1 MFYSNQ
7 ENNPIIKDIAAMRKT
22 KHTKIVATISDKNCS
37 TEFLKALMDAGM
49 NVVRIN
55 TAHQTTESAMQ
66 IISNVRSLSDSVA
79 ILVDTKGPEI
89 RTKNIGDPIKI
100 SKGGRI
106 MISGGDEQSG
116 EGLLVVDYP
125 NFVRD
130 IPVGSSVLIDDGELE
145 MTIVERKDDKLVAL
159 IGNDGFIKNRK
170 SINIPGISLDLPS
183 LTEKD
188 KQFIRWAAA
197 NDLDFIAHS
206 FVRNKEDVIAVQQIL
221 DEENS
226 TIKIIAKIEN
236 TDGVK
241 NIDEILDHAYGIM
254 VARGDLGIEIPA
266 EKIPAIQRNLIRK
279 SVERKKPVIIA
290 TQMLHSMITNPR
302 PTRAEVS
309 DVATAIYN
317 HTDAVMLSGET
328 AYGQYPVEAVQL
340 MSRVALEVE
349 SSKDRRND
357 LPVPRLENEVSAFLA
372 EAAVM
377 SANELKVAAIITD
390 TLTGKIARYI
400 SAFRSPRPVYAKCHN
415 GSVKRQL
422 ALSYGVIASEIVV
435 KKNKYKLVE
444 SSLFDLVERGLI
456 NEEDTVV
463 YVGGNFGVG
472 GGTSFIEIA
481 SVSQMMHQKALKKAN
496 NEK

>member
-1 MFYSNQ
+1 M
-7 ENNPIIKDIAAMRKT
+7 KRM
-22 KHTKIVATISDKNCS
+22 KHTKIVATISDKNCQP
-37 TEFLKALMDAGM
+37 EFLNALLEAGM

-55 TAHQTTESAMQ
+55 TAHQTTESAMK
-66 IISNVRSLSDSVA
+66 IINNVRSVSDGLA

-89 RTKNIGDPIKI
+89 RTKNIAEPVKI
-100 SKGGRI
+100 SKGEKI
-106 MISGGDEQSG
+106 HIKCGDDQSG

-145 MTIVERKDDKLVAL
+145 MTIVEKIDDSLIALV
-159 IGNDGFIKNRK
+159 GNAGQIKNKK
-170 SINIPGISLDLPS
+170 SINVPGVSLNLPS

-188 KQFIRWAAA
+188 RQFIRWAAA

-206 FVRNKEDVIAVQQIL
+206 FVRNKEDVLAVQEIL
-221 DEENS
+221 NEENS
-226 TIKIIAKIEN
+226 KIKIIAKIEN

-241 NIDEILDHAYGIM
+241 NIDEILDYAYGIM

-266 EKIPAIQRNLIRK
+266 EKIPAIQRKLIRK
-279 SVERKKPVIIA
+279 CVERKKPVIIA
-290 TQMLHSMITNPR
+290 TQMLHTMISNPR

-309 DVATAIYN
+309 DVATAIYDR
-317 HTDAVMLSGET
+317 TDAVMLSGET

-340 MSRVALEVE
+340 MSRVAMEVE
-349 SSKDRRND
+349 SSKDKRND
-357 LPVPRLENEVSAFLA
+357 LSVPELENEVSAFLA
-372 EAAVM
+372 HTDEM
-377 SANELKVAAIITD
+377 LPNELKVAAIITD

-400 SAFRSPRPVYAKCHN
+400 SAFRSPRPVFAKCHT
-415 GSVKRQL
+415 GRVKREL
-422 ALSYGVIASEIVV
+422 ALSYGVFASEIKA

-444 SSLFDLVERGLI
+444 TSLLDLVDRGFI
-456 NEEDTVV
+456 NENDTVV

-481 SVSQMMHQKALKKAN
+481 SVAQMMHQKK
-496 NEK
+496 EKGEK